1 VKVFNSSVEK
11 RVEKTS
17 GEVKSLALCGACADC
32 TILVQFFRENKT
44 FGGTPPHRAAGN
56 YF

>member
-44 FGGTPPHRAAGN
+44 FGGTPPHRGAGN